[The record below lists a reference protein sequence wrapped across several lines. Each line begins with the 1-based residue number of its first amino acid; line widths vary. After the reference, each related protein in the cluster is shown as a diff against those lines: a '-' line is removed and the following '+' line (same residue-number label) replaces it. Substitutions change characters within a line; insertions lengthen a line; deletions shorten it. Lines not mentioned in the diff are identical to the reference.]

1 MSYFHWKFPD
11 GSDGKESV
19 CKAGDSGSIPG
30 WGRFPGEGNS
40 NPVFLPGEIP
50 WKEEPGGLQ
59 SMGCKES
66 DTIECLTHTLTIYH
80 KSITRQVLG
89 EKMHFALPVPI
100 LNKI

>member
-11 GSDGKESV
+11 GSDGKESA

-66 DTIECLTHTLTIYH
+66 DTTEWLTHTQIIYN
-80 KSITRQVLG
+80 KSITRQV
-89 EKMHFALPVPI
+89 
-100 LNKI
+100 